1 MADGDGATGRE
12 RCSSCGAAVYEGA
25 EWCGLCFASLKPG
38 GSEGRG
44 AGRDQRSDQRSGH
57 RPSPPTDPVAEG
69 GTTAAQEPAQ
79 SSVTALGVPEAE
91 ASATEAPA
99 IEAPAAEAVWPC
111 SVCGA
116 RNPIELDACATCG
129 TSLRSLF
136 DEQRDR
142 PRIEPASAFRW
153 SLLYPGL
160 GHAKAGSGLDGFA
173 RGVLFTMLV
182 LMAGLVLA
190 TGATSGPLFGI
201 LTLFGGTAVAVY
213 FFSAAEA
220 YRLAEGGSPF
230 VPAKFLL
237 WGAVVIIVLSVML
250 LAFVLASAS
259 NR

>member
-1 MADGDGATGRE
+1 MADGDDADGLE
-12 RCSSCGAAVYEGA
+12 RCSSCGAVVYEGA
-25 EWCGLCFASLKPG
+25 EWCGLCFASLKRDG
-38 GSEGRG
+38 ADGRG
-44 AGRDQRSDQRSGH
+44 ASRDQGPDRSPQSQ
-57 RPSPPTDPVAEG
+57 PPQPAGPVASRGAATVAERAEG
-69 GTTAAQEPAQ
+69 SIDALDAPAND
-79 SSVTALGVPEAE
+79 TP
-91 ASATEAPA
+91 ATEAPT
-99 IEAPAAEAVWPC
+99 AEAVWPC

-142 PRIEPASAFRW
+142 PRIEPASAFKW

-230 VPAKFLL
+230 VPAKILL

>member
-1 MADGDGATGRE
+1 MADGDGADGHE
-12 RCSSCGAAVYEGA
+12 RCSSCGAVVYEGA
-25 EWCGLCFASLKPG
+25 EWCGLCFASLRSG

-44 AGRDQRSDQRSGH
+44 ASREEGPDDRTGH
-57 RPSPPTDPVAEG
+57 QPPQPAEPVATRGTATVAERAEG
-69 GTTAAQEPAQ
+69 
-79 SSVTALGVPEAE
+79 SVDALGEPSFEP
-91 ASATEAPA
+91 SGEAPA
-99 IEAPAAEAVWPC
+99 SEAVWPC
-111 SVCGA
+111 TVCGA